1 MDLLRAALRATALS
15 AVLLSAG
22 CASMGEPG
30 TRAVPTDAS
39 TLAASQ
45 SLGGG
50 SSAAISPAAW
60 PARDWWAALGDAQ
73 LDRLVEE
80 ALAGSP
86 NLRIAK
92 ARFDQAMASATSLD
106 AARSVQATASLDTS
120 RQRYSENFIYP
131 PPFAGSWR
139 WQNQMLLNFSYD
151 LDFWGRNRA
160 AYEAAL
166 GQARAAEAEGQATRL
181 SLASAVVRAYLQL
194 ALAYEQRDIAAQT
207 LAQREKLLELSRA
220 RLAAGLDSRVEV
232 KQSESGIPAA
242 REEMLRYDEQIAITR
257 NQLAA
262 LSGKGPDAG
271 LALERPVLR
280 AGSAGAV
287 LPSAVPA
294 DLLGRRPDVVAQRW
308 RVEASARD
316 IAAAKA
322 QFYPNVNLTAFV
334 GLQSLGFSKWLDGGS
349 GIAGAGPAVR
359 LPLFD
364 GGRLRGNLAG
374 RNADFD
380 LAVEQYNQTIVDAL
394 RDVVDQL
401 TLLRSIEAR
410 RRESGAA
417 LGHAEESYA
426 LALERYRG
434 GLSSQLQVLA
444 AESQVL
450 AQRSLAAELRSRAL
464 DASVGLIR
472 SLGGGY
478 GS

>member
-1 MDLLRAALRATALS
+1 VNPARAAALS
-15 AVLLSAG
+15 ALLMAAG
-22 CASMGEPG
+22 CASMGDPG

-45 SLGGG
+45 SLAG
-50 SSAAISPAAW
+50 SSPAVSPAAW
-60 PARDWWAALGDAQ
+60 PAREWWAQLGDPQ
-73 LDRLVEE
+73 LDRLVGE

-86 NLRIAK
+86 SLRIAK
-92 ARFDQAMASATSLD
+92 ARFDQAMASASSLD
-106 AARSVQATASLDTS
+106 AARSVQATASLDSS
-120 RQRYSENFIYP
+120 RQRFSENFIYP

-139 WQNQMLLNFSYD
+139 WQNQMALNFSYE

-160 AYEAAL
+160 AYEAAI
-166 GQARAAEAEGQATRL
+166 GQAKAAEAEGQAARL

-194 ALAYEQRDIAAQT
+194 SQAHDQRDIAAAT
-207 LAQREKLLELSRA
+207 LAQREKLLDLSRA
-220 RLAAGLDSRVEV
+220 RLSAGLDSRVEL
-232 KQSESGIPAA
+232 KQSETGIPSA
-242 REEMLRYDEQIAITR
+242 REEMLRYDEQIALTR

-262 LSGKGPDAG
+262 LAGKGPDAG
-271 LALERPVLR
+271 LVIARPALR
-280 AGSAGAV
+280 AGSGGAV
-287 LPSAVPA
+287 LPSVLPA

-322 QFYPNVNLTAFV
+322 QFYPNVNIVAFV
-334 GLQSLGFSKWLDGGS
+334 GLQSLGFSNWLSSGS
-349 GIAGAGPAVR
+349 EIAGAGPAVR

-374 RNADFD
+374 RNAEFD
-380 LAVEQYNQTIVDAL
+380 LAVEQYNQTVVDAL

-401 TLLRSIEAR
+401 TLLRSMAAR
-410 RRESGAA
+410 QRESEAA

-426 LALERYRG
+426 LAVERYRG

-450 AQRSLAAELRSRAL
+450 AQRSLAADLRARAL

-472 SLGGGY
+472 ALGGGY
-478 GS
+478 EPLPKS